1 MEIEFDL
8 ELHLHEQHRLE
19 LLRLWR
25 GRGSMDSRIEYAIK
39 EGKKIAAAIK
49 HLNKED
55 RIKLGLCSAAFEDAS
70 Y

>member
-19 LLRLWR
+19 LVRLWW
-25 GRGSMDSRIEYAIK
+25 GMGSMDSRIEYAIK
-39 EGKKIAAAIK
+39 EGRKIAAAIK
-49 HLNKED
+49 HLSKED
-55 RIKLGLCSAAFEDAS
+55 RIKLGLCSDDLEGAN